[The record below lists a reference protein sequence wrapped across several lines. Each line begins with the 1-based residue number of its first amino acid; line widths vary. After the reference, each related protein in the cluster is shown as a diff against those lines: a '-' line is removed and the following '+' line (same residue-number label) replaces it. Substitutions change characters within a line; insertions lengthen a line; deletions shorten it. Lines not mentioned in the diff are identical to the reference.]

1 VSRTRAPILILLA
14 AICLVST
21 GSVQAQMQTQ
31 NGLIIALGFEDADVR
46 SVLSTLADFG
56 GENIVPDNGVTG
68 RVTMQLRNVDWLDAL
83 EAVMSQMDL
92 VCIPTVESLRVAEP
106 YDTEFI
112 QVLRRSDFNTRMQQQ
127 LQQVQDIETSKPL
140 ETRIIKLDHSR
151 VIDIQ
156 QAIQSLGSPDGI
168 ITTDPR
174 TNSLIIRDYPE
185 SLQLIEAV
193 VDELDISVPQ
203 IRIEAKLLE
212 VDTDRIH
219 QLGLTWDLST
229 GGSNPLVITG
239 TTDLSTSNM
248 ISGTF
253 GASSTA
259 GMTLNATITAL
270 ENQGVANIVARPSI
284 SVLDNVTGR
293 IFMGEK
299 VPLRELDV
307 AGNVTVQLRDIGIE
321 LIVTPH
327 VVEDDM
333 IILELQP
340 KRESFRVDPSAGIIV
355 STQDASTTVKVR
367 DGETA
372 VIGGLKS
379 ETIQEADTGIPILMN
394 IPVIGALFRYHTQQV
409 QVRDLILFVT
419 PRIERENT
427 VILP

>member
-14 AICLVST
+14 VICLVST

-185 SLQLIEAV
+185 SLQLIEEV
-193 VDELDISVPQ
+193 VGELDISVPQ

-219 QLGLTWDLST
+219 QLGLTWDLNISGT
-229 GGSNPLVITG
+229 NPLIISG
-239 TTDLSTSNM
+239 TSDLSTSNV

-253 GASSTA
+253 GASTA
-259 GMTLNATITAL
+259 SMTLDATITAL
-270 ENQGVANIVARPSI
+270 ENQGVAHTVARPSI
-284 SVLDNVTGR
+284 SVLDNVQGR

-307 AGNVTVQLRDIGIE
+307 AGNVTIQLRDIGIE
-321 LIVTPH
+321 LVVTPH

-333 IILELQP
+333 IILELLP

-379 ETIQEADTGIPILMN
+379 ETVQEADTGIPILMN
-394 IPVIGALFRYHTQQV
+394 IPIIGALFRYHTQQV
-409 QVRDLILFVT
+409 QVRDLIIFVT

-427 VILP
+427 VIVP

>member
-14 AICLVST
+14 VVCLLST
-21 GSVQAQMQTQ
+21 GSVQAQLQTQ
-31 NGLIIALGFEDADVR
+31 NGQIIALGFEDADVR
-46 SVLSTLADFG
+46 SVLATLAEIG

-68 RVTMQLRNVDWLDAL
+68 RVTMQLRNVHWLDAL
-83 EAVMSQMDL
+83 EAIMSQMDL
-92 VCIPTVESLRVAEP
+92 VSIPTIESLMLAEP

-112 QVLRRSDFNTRMQQQ
+112 QVLRRTDFNTRMQQQ

-140 ETRIIKLDHSR
+140 ETRIINLDHSR
-151 VIDIQ
+151 VADIQ
-156 QAIQSLGSPDGI
+156 IAVQSLGSPDGI

-174 TNSLIIRDYPE
+174 TNSLIVRDYPE
-185 SLQLIEAV
+185 SLQLIEQV
-193 VDELDISVPQ
+193 VDELDIAVPQ

-219 QLGLTWDLST
+219 QLGLTWDLNIT
-229 GGSNPLVITG
+229 GTNPLVITG
-239 TTDLSTSNM
+239 TTDLATSRAV
-248 ISGTF
+248 SGQVGITS
-253 GASSTA
+253 G
-259 GMTLNATITAL
+259 GMTLDATITAL

-321 LIVTPH
+321 LTVTPH
-327 VVEDDM
+327 VVENDV
-333 IILELQP
+333 IILELLP
-340 KRESFRVDPSAGIIV
+340 KRESFRVDPSAGIIIA
-355 STQDASTTVKVR
+355 TQDASTTVKVK

-379 ETIQEADTGIPILMN
+379 ETVQEADTGIPILMN

-427 VILP
+427 VIMP